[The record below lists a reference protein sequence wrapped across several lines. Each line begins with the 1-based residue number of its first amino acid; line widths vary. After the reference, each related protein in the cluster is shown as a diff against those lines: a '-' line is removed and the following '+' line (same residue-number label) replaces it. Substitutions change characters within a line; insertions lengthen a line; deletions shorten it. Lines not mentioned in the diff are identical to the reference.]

1 MGREVLRTLLAICTG
16 VWAILKRALV
26 FYNLHLKI
34 AKEVGDKHRKGGA
47 HGNLGNVNRSLGD
60 YKKALEYFNPNLK
73 IAKEVGDKHGKG
85 GAYGNL
91 SNVYRTLGDL
101 IKVNIS
107 YNLMLKIAIES
118 EDKSLEAMAC
128 YLLPRMRFSVAEWT
142 AQSRRI
148 SRSLHN
154 LIQFL

>member
-16 VWAILKRALV
+16 VWGILKRALV
-26 FYNLHLKI
+26 FYNRHLKI
-34 AKEVGDKHRKGGA
+34 AEEVGDKHRKGGA

-73 IAKEVGDKHGKG
+73 IAKEVGDKHGEG
-85 GAYGNL
+85 GTYGNL

-107 YNLMLKIAIES
+107 YNLMLK
-118 EDKSLEAMAC
+118 
-128 YLLPRMRFSVAEWT
+128 LP
-142 AQSRRI
+142 
-148 SRSLHN
+148 
-154 LIQFL
+154 